1 MVKEKDSN
9 YEIVQQSDSIMK
21 RRRRPLLRAFVAAS
35 SVSTASAFTSSSATF
50 RSTIPK
56 ARAFKV
62 PALHRNLPLQ
72 SNIQANTALHLFPE
86 ASHLISGV
94 IELPFS
100 ELGKQ
105 LSDALDVGNA
115 LSNAVGKIPERET
128 TIVLES
134 IGYDLLIFLAA
145 AVVVTPLAKMLK
157 ISTILGYLIA
167 GALLGPNALDI
178 FANTKADVELGDFGI
193 LFLLFSEGLD
203 VSRERLGKLSNYLPL
218 GLAQISLVT
227 GVITAVLLL
236 GLPQMLSQVLPLDP
250 FFLPATYTPAEG
262 VVLGLA
268 GALSTSAF
276 IFPVLKERRW
286 EDDEAGEAATS
297 ILLLQDLMVAPLLV
311 LLPYLVGQS
320 ETDYSAIWFLTL
332 KATVG
337 FGSVIFAGRILLKQ
351 LFALVAQTQ
360 NSEAFVATCLLVSLG
375 MGVVA
380 KGLGLTDTAGAF
392 AAGVLLA
399 NTNYRAQIKAD
410 IQPFTGILLGIFFMD
425 AGSNFDTDLVL
436 QEWPT
441 VLTGAVGLLGIKAAT
456 LGLATR
462 VPEWMEPNRLPA
474 ADAVRVSLLLAG
486 GGEFAFVVLALATKL
501 DVVPNKL
508 GALLTAIILIT
519 MALTPLLGN
528 LAATLSEPLL
538 PLKEEGKEVPSAEA
552 RIRVANDAVVVCGYG
567 EVGQSVLRVLGR
579 TDVDL
584 PYAKQMLGHRLEDS
598 IPRIVAFDTEP
609 TLATAVVRPNSRSVV
624 MFGNGANHEVIR
636 SSGIT
641 KPSCIFVTYDDQ
653 NRVLLATSRL
663 RSSFANAPIYARAA
677 TRADAKYLK
686 EAGATEVIVESDELP
701 KSALALV
708 QGVWHDD
715 LQMDAAD
722 DMDVYMTDPD
732 QLRAAVAFAAGIS
745 LSEASELIELYR
757 GMDQDGN
764 GRVTLQEIENVLRRS
779 TRWIATDAEIQE
791 LDDWLSVAIGEKDSV
806 PILDLCR
813 LYGQAPALV
822 RKAFGIEKNQSVQ

>member
-1 MVKEKDSN
+1 M
-9 YEIVQQSDSIMK
+9 
-21 RRRRPLLRAFVAAS
+21 
-35 SVSTASAFTSSSATF
+35 
-50 RSTIPK
+50 
-56 ARAFKV
+56 
-62 PALHRNLPLQ
+62 
-72 SNIQANTALHLFPE
+72 
-86 ASHLISGV
+86 
-94 IELPFS
+94 ELPFS
-100 ELGKQ
+100 EMGKQ
-105 LSDALDVGNA
+105 LSEALDVGSA
-115 LSNAVGKIPERET
+115 LSRAVGNIPERET
-128 TIVLES
+128 DIVMHS

-145 AVVVTPLAKMLK
+145 SVVITPIASLLN
-157 ISTILGYLIA
+157 ISNILMYLIA
-167 GALLGPNALDI
+167 GAILGPNALDM

-203 VSRERLGKLSNYLPL
+203 VSKERLGKLRNYLPL

-227 GVITAVLLL
+227 GVITAALLF
-236 GLPQMLSQVLPLDP
+236 GIPQMLSQVLPLDP
-250 FFLPATYTPAEG
+250 SFLPQRYSPAEG

-276 IFPVLKERRW
+276 IFPVLKERGW
-286 EDDEAGEAATS
+286 EDQESGEAATS

-360 NSEAFVATCLLVSLG
+360 NSEAFVATCLFVSLG
-375 MGVVA
+375 MGVLA

-425 AGSNFDTDLVL
+425 AGSNFDTDLVM

-441 VLTGAVGLLGIKAAT
+441 VLVGTIALLTIKAGT

-501 DVVPNKL
+501 DVVPNNL

-538 PLKEEGKEVPSAEA
+538 LLKEDGKDSASSEA
-552 RIRVANDAVVVCGYG
+552 RIRVASDAIVVCGYG
-567 EVGQSVLRVLGR
+567 EVGQSVLRVLGSKH
-579 TDVDL
+579 DSVDL
-584 PYAKQMLGHRLEDS
+584 RYIQRSATADSEDGDEKVDDGV
-598 IPRIVAFDTEP
+598 PRIVAFDTEP
-609 TLATAVVRPNSRSVV
+609 SLATAVIRPNNRSVV

-641 KPSCIFVTYDDQ
+641 NPSCIFITYEDQ

-663 RSSFANAPIYARAA
+663 RNSFADTPIYVRAA
-677 TRADAKYLK
+677 TRLYAGYLK

-701 KSALALV
+701 KSAAALV
-708 QGVWHDD
+708 QGLWKDELGSINLD
-715 LQMDAAD
+715 EN
-722 DMDVYMTDPD
+722 DP
-732 QLRAAVAFAAGIS
+732 QGLRAAAALAAGIS
-745 LSEASELIELYR
+745 LTDASSLIELYL
-757 GMDQDGN
+757 GMDLDGS
-764 GRVTLQEIENVLRRS
+764 GKVSLQEIEDVLRRS
-779 TRWIATDAEIQE
+779 TYWIASDDEIQE
-791 LDDWLSVAIGEKDSV
+791 LDGWLTETIGDTEAVSL
-806 PILDLCR
+806 LDLCR
-813 LYGQAPALV
+813 LYGRAPVNV
-822 RKAFGIEKNQSVQ
+822 RKAFGIEKRQQQSLL